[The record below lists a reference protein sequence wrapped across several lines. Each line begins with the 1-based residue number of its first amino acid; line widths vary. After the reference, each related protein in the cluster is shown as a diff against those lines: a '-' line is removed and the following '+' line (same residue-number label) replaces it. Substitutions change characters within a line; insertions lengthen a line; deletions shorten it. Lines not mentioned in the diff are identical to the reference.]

1 LAKIAALKIT
11 TNSTKVYVS
20 SGKFRR
26 TYLLREWA
34 DCVSRSN
41 VQLIPLK
48 DNDVAQ
54 SQQIYLFRGIGFRI
68 KIGESTMDCEHLIQF
83 NSTILIQQKELKR
96 QNPQITWTSS
106 SPMYTPVVQQ
116 PIMPVQQA
124 APIQGTIY
132 NPQTKNKFF
141 EHIRQ
146 HTNQS
151 EGDTSSIL
159 ARVTRETH
167 LTAERF
173 IKKNILNE
181 KISRNIR
188 QDVKIAVAI
197 RDQGQCTHLNE
208 FRQRCQMQHEL
219 QYDHRFIPF
228 AYGGPQSTWNLTLYC
243 KPHNNAKGA
252 NVDFIKGAI
261 EFLWGSFN
269 Q

>member
-1 LAKIAALKIT
+1 MAKIAALKIT

-34 DCVSRSN
+34 DCVSHSN

-48 DNDVAQ
+48 DNDDAQ
-54 SQQIYLFRGIGFRI
+54 SQQIYLYKGIGFRI
-68 KIGESTMDCEHLIQF
+68 KVGESTMDCEHLIQF
-83 NSTILIQQKELKR
+83 NSTILIQQKELK
-96 QNPQITWTSS
+96 QLYPQITWTSS
-106 SPMYTPVVQQ
+106 SPVFTPVVQH

-124 APIQGTIY
+124 APLQGIIY

-146 HTNQS
+146 YTNQS

-173 IKKNILNE
+173 IQKNILKE
-181 KISRNIR
+181 KISRHIR

-197 RDQGQCTHLNE
+197 RDGGQYTHLNE
-208 FRQRCQMQHEL
+208 FKRRCQMRHEL
-219 QYDHRFIPF
+219 QYDHRFFPF

-243 KPHNNAKGA
+243 SSHNNAKGA
-252 NVDFIKGAI
+252 NVDFIKGAV

>member
-1 LAKIAALKIT
+1 MAKIAALKIT

-48 DNDVAQ
+48 DDVVAQ
-54 SQQIYLFRGIGFRI
+54 SQQIYLYKGIGFRI
-68 KIGESTMDCEHLIQF
+68 KVGESTMDCEHLIQF
-83 NSTILIQQKELKR
+83 NSTILIQQKELK
-96 QNPQITWTSS
+96 QLYPQITWTSS
-106 SPMYTPVVQQ
+106 SPVYTPVVQQ

-124 APIQGTIY
+124 APLQGTTY
-132 NPQTKNKFF
+132 NPQTMNNFF

-146 HTNQS
+146 NAFRS

-159 ARVTRETH
+159 ASVTGEVL

-173 IKKNILNE
+173 IQKNILKE
-181 KISRNIR
+181 KISRHIR

-197 RDQGQCTHLNE
+197 RDGGQCTHLDE
-208 FRQRCQMQHEL
+208 FKQRCQMQHDL

-228 AYGGPQSTWNLTLYC
+228 TFGGPQSTWNLTLYC

-261 EFLWGSFN
+261 EFLWGNFN

>member
-1 LAKIAALKIT
+1 MAKIAAVKIIIN
-11 TNSTKVYVS
+11 NSKVSVS

-26 TYLLREWA
+26 TYLLREWV
-34 DCVSRSN
+34 DCVSNSN

-48 DNDVAQ
+48 EDDVAQ
-54 SQQIYLFRGIGFRI
+54 SQQIYLYRGICFRI

-83 NSTILIQQKELKR
+83 NSTILIQQKELK
-96 QNPQITWTSS
+96 QLYPQITWTSS
-106 SPMYTPVVQQ
+106 SPVYTPVVQQ

-124 APIQGTIY
+124 APLQGTTY
-132 NPQTKNKFF
+132 NPQTMNNFF

-146 HTNQS
+146 NAFRS

-159 ARVTRETH
+159 ASVTGEVL

-173 IKKNILNE
+173 IQKNILKE
-181 KISRNIR
+181 KISRHIR

-197 RDQGQCTHLNE
+197 RDGGQCTHLNE
-208 FRQRCQMQHEL
+208 FKRRCQMRHEL
-219 QYDHRFIPF
+219 QYDHRFFPF

-243 KPHNNAKGA
+243 SSHNNAKGA
-252 NVDFIKGAI
+252 NVDFIKGAV

>member
-1 LAKIAALKIT
+1 LAKIAAIKIT
-11 TNSTKVYVS
+11 TNSSKVYVS

-132 NPQTKNKFF
+132 NSQTKNKFF

-173 IKKNILNE
+173 IQRNILNE

>member
-1 LAKIAALKIT
+1 MTIIAALKIT
-11 TNSTKVYVS
+11 TNSSTVYVS

-124 APIQGTIY
+124 APIQGIIY

-146 HTNQS
+146 YTNQS

-188 QDVKIAVAI
+188 QDVRIAVAI
-197 RDQGQCTHLNE
+197 RDGGQCTHLDE
-208 FRQRCQMQHEL
+208 FKQRCQMQHDL
-219 QYDHRFIPF
+219 QSRKVQFPRHFWSNSLQVRVKSQGAQVVAF
-228 AYGGPQSTWNLTLYC
+228 AYWSP
-243 KPHNNAKGA
+243 K
-252 NVDFIKGAI
+252 
-261 EFLWGSFN
+261 E
-269 Q
+269 